1 MNKILYFLKKEQ
13 DMLISEI
20 INMKNEMK
28 ILKSINIW
36 NLYDKEK
43 LTTLYNER
51 LIYESGNIFEGK

>member
-1 MNKILYFLKKEQ
+1 
-13 DMLISEI
+13 
-20 INMKNEMK
+20 MKNEMK